1 MPGVLSESLGA
12 DRGLICGFTLRP
24 DSTPQE
30 IPAEEIVAALSQV
43 HGTPDAVAWLHFN
56 LSDARARR
64 WLLDATFLP
73 ESLRDLWR
81 EHDGHRRVE
90 IADDGLLLVV
100 NDFAYDDASDPSEV
114 APVWCFASSRLLVT
128 ARLHP
133 IKSADELR
141 LQMRSHFS
149 ATSGIDLATQLLDI
163 RSSRVKRLAN
173 EMTAQL
179 DDVEDRILAGNIEQQ
194 RELLGRNRRLCARLR
209 REFAP
214 ERSDLNRFLHRPANV
229 LDAADREAL
238 QSCTDTLAFAL
249 EEIAELYERAKL
261 LQEELASRLAE
272 NTGRNLYV
280 LSILTAV
287 LLPMTLVSGIFG
299 MNVGGLPGLH
309 GDSAFWWVMLLI
321 FASGAVTLAAFFWR
335 RLL

>member
-12 DRGLICGFTLRP
+12 DRGLICGFSLRP
-24 DSTPQE
+24 GSTPQE
-30 IPAEEIVAALSQV
+30 IPAEEIATALVQV
-43 HGTPDAVAWLHFN
+43 QNTPDAVAWLHFN

-90 IADDGLLLVV
+90 IVDDGLLLVV
-100 NDFAYDDASDPSEV
+100 NDFSYEDASDPSEV
-114 APVWCFASSRLLVT
+114 APVWCFAGKQLLIT

-141 LQMRSHFS
+141 LRMRSHFS
-149 ATSGIDLATQLLDI
+149 AASGIDLAAQLLDI
-163 RSSRVKRLAN
+163 RSSRVKRLAD

-179 DDVEDRILAGNIEQQ
+179 DDVEDKILAGNIEQQ

-214 ERSDLNRFLHRPANV
+214 ERSDLNRFLHRPTSA
-229 LDAADREAL
+229 LEAADREAL

-309 GDSAFWWVMLLI
+309 GDSSFWWVMLLI